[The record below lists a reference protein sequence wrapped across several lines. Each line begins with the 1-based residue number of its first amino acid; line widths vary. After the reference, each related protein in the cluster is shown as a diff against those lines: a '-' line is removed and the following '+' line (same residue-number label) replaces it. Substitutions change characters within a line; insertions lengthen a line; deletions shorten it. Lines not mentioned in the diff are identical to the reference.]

1 MDGNPG
7 VRRSAVLTAVRAV
20 LTVAAVLAAYYLLP
34 LDSAFTVRT
43 VLVLVAGVVLVG
55 VLLGWQVHTIM
66 RSARPGLRAIAAV
79 AAALPSFVMLFAA
92 TYYLLERSAPE
103 SFSEA
108 MSRTDALYFTMT
120 VFSTV
125 GFGDITPRS
134 ELARLLTTGQMT
146 ANFLLI
152 GVVARFLLGAVQEG
166 RRLRGLGGPGDG
178 RGPGG
183 GRGAGSEGGTG
194 DERGGPP
201 AAR

>member
-7 VRRSAVLTAVRAV
+7 VRRSALLTAVRAV
-20 LTVAAVLAAYYLLP
+20 LTVAALLVAYYLLP

-43 VLVLVAGVVLVG
+43 VVALVVGVLLVG
-55 VLLGWQVHTIM
+55 LLLGWQVHTIM

-79 AAALPSFVMLFAA
+79 AAALPFFVMLFAA
-92 TYYLLERSAPE
+92 TYYLLERSDPG
-103 SFSEA
+103 SFTEA

-125 GFGDITPRS
+125 GFGDITPRT

-152 GVVARFLLGAVQEG
+152 GVAARFLLGAVQEG
-166 RRLRGLGGPGDG
+166 RRLRGLGGPGDE
-178 RGPGG
+178 R
-183 GRGAGSEGGTG
+183 GTG
-194 DERGGPP
+194 DEHGGPP